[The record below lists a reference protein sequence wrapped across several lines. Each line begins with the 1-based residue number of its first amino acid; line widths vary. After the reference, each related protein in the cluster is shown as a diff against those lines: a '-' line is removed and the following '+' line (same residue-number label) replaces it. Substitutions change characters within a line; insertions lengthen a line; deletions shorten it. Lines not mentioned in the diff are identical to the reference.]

1 MTERLPSPCI
11 SICQI
16 NPTSGE
22 CSGCHRT
29 RAEIA
34 SWPRMTLDEQA
45 QLLAQLRKRREA
57 STGISRRQS
66 WRQRKKFL

>member
-1 MTERLPSPCI
+1 MTASLPSPCI

-16 NPTSGE
+16 NPENGE
-22 CSGCHRT
+22 CSGCYRT

-45 QLLAQLRKRREA
+45 QLLAQLRKRRETQ
-57 STGISRRQS
+57 TGIVRRPPRRQA
-66 WRQRKKFL
+66 K

>member
-11 SICQI
+11 SICKI
-16 NPTSGE
+16 NTASGE
-22 CSGCHRT
+22 CAGCYRT

-34 SWPRMTLDEQA
+34 GWPRMTLDEQA

-57 STGISRRQS
+57 RTGIARRQS
-66 WRQRKKFL
+66 ARRTR

>member
-16 NPTSGE
+16 NPISGE

-29 RAEIA
+29 RSEIA

-66 WRQRKKFL
+66 GRQRKKIL